1 MKFFILFEIYKNL
14 LIIVFGIDR
23 KNCFFCFYNIIL
35 LLNKFLVWMVM
46 DVVLNDILNIM
57 SRVDI
62 SVVVEKCGFLEEL
75 Y

>member
-1 MKFFILFEIYKNL
+1 
-14 LIIVFGIDR
+14 
-23 KNCFFCFYNIIL
+23 
-35 LLNKFLVWMVM
+35 M